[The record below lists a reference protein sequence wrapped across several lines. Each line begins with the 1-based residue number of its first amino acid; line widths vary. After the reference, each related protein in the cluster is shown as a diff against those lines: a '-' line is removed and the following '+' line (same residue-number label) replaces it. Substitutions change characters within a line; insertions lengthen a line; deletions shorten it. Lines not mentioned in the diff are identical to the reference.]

1 MIELT
6 IKGMTCGHCVKA
18 VTEALSEV
26 PGVDRVVEVSLE
38 RGSAQVEGNAE
49 TGKLIEAIEEE
60 GYEAAVA

>member
-1 MIELT
+1 MIELS
-6 IKGMTCGHCVKA
+6 IQGMTCGHCVKA

-38 RGSAQVEGNAE
+38 RGSAQVEGNAD
-49 TGKLIEAIEEE
+49 TSKLIAAIEEE